1 MDSLHAQFMRSVRD
15 SAAAAAAAAT
25 AVQKK
30 LSKPKLSI
38 IVDSYSSA

>member
-15 SAAAAAAAAT
+15 SAAAAAAAT